1 MKFKGKRMLCS
12 ILIVAL
18 ITVFAGFDTVWAG
31 ALSREIKFNVNGN
44 GNLYFN
50 LGPKLESCHIDSH
63 KEFSEACKI
72 TSGRSYSLSTVV
84 ERGVIVCPDKNS
96 TFEGFFS
103 SGGQKV
109 KLKAVK
115 MDILRV
121 KVGGTYVY
129 THFPSYGE
137 GPATAI
143 TKPLYGEMV
152 KKYVKGLYNTSR
164 YSVKGQETIY
174 TLPNKNVNLTA
185 RFKEKPVPVLVEA
198 PVIKKT
204 FGDKDFFVVSLLPSD
219 LTLKCSS
226 SSSKILTVNK
236 TSSLASIK
244 GTGIA
249 KVTLKTPATD
259 IYQSSQERVKV
270 YVTPAPITG
279 LFASKTKGNS
289 VTVSWDSSGFCS
301 GYEMEFSPNLNF
313 NKISAKFKIGKSSA
327 DSKICKLTAD
337 AFRSCNFVRIRGY
350 KKSCGETLY
359 SQYSNCKI
367 H

>member
-1 MKFKGKRMLCS
+1 MLCS

-152 KKYVKGLYNTSR
+152 KKYVEEHYGEDLSLEVIAAHVHLHPAYLSK
-164 YSVKGQETIY
+164 V
-174 TLPNKNVNLTA
+174 
-185 RFKEKPVPVLVEA
+185 FKENEDQNLSGYITNVRMEKA
-198 PVIKKT
+198 AQ
-204 FGDKDFFVVSLLPSD
+204 LLMEPE
-219 LTLKCSS
+219 LKVHDVMEKVGYQKSQYF
-226 SSSKILTVNK
+226 SKLFREK
-236 TSSLASIK
+236 Y
-244 GTGIA
+244 G
-249 KVTLKTPATD
+249 
-259 IYQSSQERVKV
+259 
-270 YVTPAPITG
+270 VTP
-279 LFASKTKGNS
+279 
-289 VTVSWDSSGFCS
+289 V
-301 GYEMEFSPNLNF
+301 E
-313 NKISAKFKIGKSSA
+313 
-327 DSKICKLTAD
+327 
-337 AFRSCNFVRIRGY
+337 Y
-350 KKSCGETLY
+350 KKSR
-359 SQYSNCKI
+359 QQ
-367 H
+367 